1 MERKWL
7 NMKEILG
14 LNARKKEKKKK
25 KKRKKKRKKKGDE
38 MEVKVEKNR

>member
-25 KKRKKKRKKKGDE
+25 KKKKKKRRRNGSE
-38 MEVKVEKNR
+38 SGEK